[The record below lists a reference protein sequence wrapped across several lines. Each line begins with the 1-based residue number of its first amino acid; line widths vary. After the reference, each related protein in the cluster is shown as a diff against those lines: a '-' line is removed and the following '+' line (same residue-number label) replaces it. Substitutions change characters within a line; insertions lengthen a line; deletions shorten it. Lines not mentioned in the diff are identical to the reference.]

1 MELPIITE
9 QGKLTQ
15 KYKPCDIAI
24 ASLSWSKL
32 ALEQQL
38 EMQRFILPGLDADL
52 CRCPS
57 CTSRDGGEDGI
68 WWFNQQMR
76 DWVRTRKIPYC
87 FTGDSGVGDVAIEGE
102 GA

>member
-1 MELPIITE
+1 MELPLITD
-9 QGKLTQ
+9 QGKLT
-15 KYKPCDIAI
+15 KKHSPCDIAI

-32 ALEQQL
+32 APEQQL
-38 EMQRFILPGLDADL
+38 EVKRFILPGLDADL
-52 CRCPS
+52 CRCPQCS
-57 CTSRDGGEDGI
+57 DKAPDGV

-87 FTGDSGVGDVAIEGE
+87 FTGDGLGDVAIEGE